1 MPRKIQ
7 HSKRRPT
14 KRSSARNGSGTD
26 IKSLAEDLARI
37 GRSIPLSEWDKI
49 PPDYFANLD
58 AYRSGKLKV
67 K

>member
-1 MPRKIQ
+1 MP
-7 HSKRRPT
+7 KRLTHPK
-14 KRSSARNGSGTD
+14 KRSSRRRSNNGAKAAGPASVAD
-26 IKSLAEDLARI
+26 MLIKI

-58 AYRSGKLKV
+58 AYRSGKLKP